1 MKKTKRK
8 RILSTRRIGGAVAL
22 VTALAILAGCQAPGN
37 KPSQDPTV
45 LDVGERA
52 QKFANVL
59 DVSADPGQVLYGT
72 YSTNKYNNF
81 ADLGAWH
88 GYYLH
93 DEDAT
98 HLYGGFAG
106 PVIIA
111 EEYPVNLSG
120 AISRLKITDAK
131 GNAYDLTK
139 AQAEGTYYPGRLV
152 QTYELDEL
160 KVTMELVY
168 GSNRTAV
175 IRTTIENKTDK
186 ELELKLLWTG
196 DILQQFAKDDER
208 VDEPVDMGTT
218 LVATEDGVQVNVEEV
233 RSTWWYMTTAEN
245 HFRIAHDQPVTTTV
259 NDDKNTYETAMNESV
274 KLAAGGSYQTYET
287 QSWTFTEEEAKS
299 EADKVTD
306 MLTNGD
312 SYFAQS
318 AKRWEGYLDKTFKDH
333 DNADDAYQRA
343 VVKSI
348 ETLTTNWR
356 SAAGALKHDGVV
368 PSMSYQYFI
377 GMWAWDSWKQ
387 AVGVSVFNG
396 ELGQDNIRA
405 IFDYQIQADDP
416 LRPYDEGAII
426 DCIFYNQNEARGGD
440 GGNWNERN
448 SKPPLAAWAVWNVYQ
463 QTGDKDFLAEMY
475 PKLVAYHEWWYTNR
489 DTDQNGIAEY
499 GAMVD
504 DAHYQMDEEGNF
516 LTDENG
522 NRILNPE
529 AVIEAAAWESGMDNA
544 PRFDQEGSGPDDV
557 GVQVYEN
564 KDASG
569 QVVGYS
575 INQESVDLNAYLYA
589 EKGFLNSIA
598 EELGETEDAARF
610 ETEAEQVRDYI
621 NTRMY
626 DEETGYYYDLQT
638 NQDGSEKKLLV
649 NRGKGPE
656 GWIPLWA
663 KVSTQEQADRVVE
676 NMMDEG
682 KFNTFV
688 PLGTVSK
695 DNPSFEPEKYW
706 RGPVWLDQAMFGVEA
721 MQNYGYKEEAQA
733 MAYKMFDNAEGLLE
747 DGAIR
752 ENYNPETGA
761 GLHTTNFSWSAS
773 SFYSLYRNTLA
784 GDHTTA
790 QTGFDIPQE

>member
-1 MKKTKRK
+1 MGEKKMTAKVA
-8 RILSTRRIGGAVAL
+8 RRCGAAV
-22 VTALAILAGCQAPGN
+22 LAATFGVLAGCQSPDSTT
-37 KPSQDPTV
+37 SQPPADGQTV
-45 LDVGERA
+45 TQQTVGERA
-52 QKFANVL
+52 QQFPNVL
-59 DVSADPGQVLYGT
+59 NVYANPGQVLYGT

-93 DEDAT
+93 EQDAT

-120 AISRLKITDAK
+120 AISRLQLTDK
-131 GNAYDLTK
+131 EGNVYDLTK
-139 AQAEGTYYPGRLV
+139 AKAEGTYYPGRLV

-175 IRTTIENKTDK
+175 VSTTIENKTDGA
-186 ELELKLLWTG
+186 LELNLAWTG
-196 DILQQFAKDDER
+196 DI
-208 VDEPVDMGTT
+208 
-218 LVATEDGVQVNVEEV
+218 
-233 RSTWWYMTTAEN
+233 
-245 HFRIAHDQPVTTTV
+245 
-259 NDDKNTYETAMNESV
+259 
-274 KLAAGGSYQTYET
+274 
-287 QSWTFTEEEAKS
+287 
-299 EADKVTD
+299 
-306 MLTNGD
+306 
-312 SYFAQS
+312 
-318 AKRWEGYLDKTFKDH
+318 
-333 DNADDAYQRA
+333 
-343 VVKSI
+343 
-348 ETLTTNWR
+348 
-356 SAAGALKHDGVV
+356 
-368 PSMSYQYFI
+368 
-377 GMWAWDSWKQ
+377 
-387 AVGVSVFNG
+387 
-396 ELGQDNIRA
+396 
-405 IFDYQIQADDP
+405 
-416 LRPYDEGAII
+416 
-426 DCIFYNQNEARGGD
+426 
-440 GGNWNERN
+440 
-448 SKPPLAAWAVWNVYQ
+448 YQ
-463 QTGDKDFLAEMY
+463 QTGDKAFLEEMY
-475 PKLVAYHEWWYTNR
+475 PKLVSYHNWWYTNR

-504 DAHYQMDEEGNF
+504 DAHYQMDDDGNF
-516 LTDENG
+516 ITDENG

-544 PRFDQEGSGPDDV
+544 PRFDQEGSGEGDI
-557 GVQVYEN
+557 GVLVFEN

-589 EKGFLNSIA
+589 EKGFLKSMA
-598 EELGETEDAARF
+598 EELGKTEDVERY
-610 ETEAEQVRDYI
+610 ETEAAYVRDYI
-621 NTRMY
+621 NTKMY

-663 KVSTQEQADRVVE
+663 KAATQAQADRVVE

-695 DNPSFEPEKYW
+695 DNPSFQPAKYW
-706 RGPVWLDQAMFGVEA
+706 RGPVWLDQAMYGVEA

-733 MAYKMFDNAEGLLE
+733 MAYKIFDNCEGLLE

-752 ENYNPETGA
+752 ENYNPETGE
-761 GLHTTNFSWSAS
+761 GLHTANFSWSAS
-773 SFYSLYRNTLA
+773 SFYSLYRNTLT
-784 GDHTTA
+784 GDHTTS
-790 QTGFDIPQE
+790 QTGFDIPQR

>member
-1 MKKTKRK
+1 MPV
-8 RILSTRRIGGAVAL
+8 TRQHYQSAPADGQT
-22 VTALAILAGCQAPGN
+22 VTQ
-37 KPSQDPTV
+37 QT
-45 LDVGERA
+45 VGERA
-52 QKFANVL
+52 QQFPNVL
-59 DVSADPGQVLYGT
+59 NVYADPGQVLYGT

-93 DEDAT
+93 EQDAT

-120 AISRLKITDAK
+120 AISRLQLTDK
-131 GNAYDLTK
+131 EGNVYDLTK
-139 AQAEGTYYPGRLV
+139 AKAEGTYYPGRLV

-175 IRTTIENKTDK
+175 VSTTIENKTDGA
-186 ELELKLLWTG
+186 LELNLAWTG
-196 DILQQFAKDDER
+196 DI
-208 VDEPVDMGTT
+208 
-218 LVATEDGVQVNVEEV
+218 
-233 RSTWWYMTTAEN
+233 
-245 HFRIAHDQPVTTTV
+245 
-259 NDDKNTYETAMNESV
+259 
-274 KLAAGGSYQTYET
+274 
-287 QSWTFTEEEAKS
+287 
-299 EADKVTD
+299 
-306 MLTNGD
+306 
-312 SYFAQS
+312 
-318 AKRWEGYLDKTFKDH
+318 
-333 DNADDAYQRA
+333 
-343 VVKSI
+343 
-348 ETLTTNWR
+348 
-356 SAAGALKHDGVV
+356 
-368 PSMSYQYFI
+368 
-377 GMWAWDSWKQ
+377 
-387 AVGVSVFNG
+387 
-396 ELGQDNIRA
+396 
-405 IFDYQIQADDP
+405 
-416 LRPYDEGAII
+416 
-426 DCIFYNQNEARGGD
+426 
-440 GGNWNERN
+440 
-448 SKPPLAAWAVWNVYQ
+448 YQ
-463 QTGDKDFLAEMY
+463 QTGDKAFLEEMY
-475 PKLVAYHEWWYTNR
+475 PKLVSYHNWWYTNR

-504 DAHYQMDEEGNF
+504 DAHYQMDDDGNF
-516 LTDENG
+516 ITDENG

-544 PRFDQEGSGPDDV
+544 PRFDQEGSGEGDI
-557 GVQVYEN
+557 GVLVFEN

-589 EKGFLNSIA
+589 EKGFLKSMA
-598 EELGETEDAARF
+598 EELGKTEDVERY
-610 ETEAEQVRDYI
+610 ETEAAYVRDYI
-621 NTRMY
+621 NTKMY

-663 KVSTQEQADRVVE
+663 KAATQAQADRVVE

-695 DNPSFEPEKYW
+695 DNPSFQPAKYW
-706 RGPVWLDQAMFGVEA
+706 RGPVWLDQAMYGVEA

-733 MAYKMFDNAEGLLE
+733 MAYKIFDNCEGLLE

-752 ENYNPETGA
+752 ENYNPETGE
-761 GLHTTNFSWSAS
+761 GLHTANFSWSAS
-773 SFYSLYRNTLA
+773 SFYSLYRNTLT
-784 GDHTTA
+784 GDHTTS
-790 QTGFDIPQE
+790 QTGFDIPQA